1 MTTTQC
7 CIVIAHR
14 GASRV
19 VRENTLEAFTHAR
32 VLGADMVELDARR
45 TRDGVVVVHHDAH
58 LPDGRALV
66 ACDSSSLP
74 PHVPT
79 LAAALATCAPM
90 HVNVEIKN
98 GVGEPDH
105 DPHGE
110 HLAAVLAVL
119 DDAIGAGTPPHAL
132 LVSSFDRATL
142 VRTRVRAPYLATALL
157 TYERIDAH
165 ALVQHAVDEGHAA
178 LHPFDP
184 TVDATL
190 VDLAHAAGLA
200 VHVWTVDDE
209 ARIAALVALGIDG
222 VCTNVP
228 DVARRVLDER
238 GGARPATAR

>member
-1 MTTTQC
+1 M
-7 CIVIAHR
+7 
-14 GASRV
+14 
-19 VRENTLEAFTHAR
+19 RENTLEAFTHAR

-79 LAAALATCAPM
+79 LAASLAACAPM

-98 GVGEPDH
+98 GAGEPDH
-105 DPHGE
+105 DPHGD
-110 HLAAVLAVL
+110 HLDAVLAVL
-119 DDAIGAGTPPHAL
+119 DDAIGTGMPGHAL

-142 VRTRVRAPYLATALL
+142 ARTRARAPRLATALL
-157 TYERIDAH
+157 TFDRIDAH
-165 ALVQHAVDEGHAA
+165 VLVQHAVDEGHAA

-184 TVDATL
+184 TVDAML
-190 VDLAHAAGLA
+190 VELAHAAGLA
-200 VHVWTVDDE
+200 VNVWTVDDA
-209 ARIAALVALGIDG
+209 ARIAALVALGVDG

-228 DVARRVLDER
+228 EVARRVLDER
-238 GGARPATAR
+238 GGTGPATVR